1 MSTKFMFSYGMNT
14 DVHQMANRAPT
25 SIPIGR
31 GVVRDHA
38 FRFALHAD
46 VYPQI
51 GTDTYGVLWEMDDAG
66 LCAIDRLEGY
76 PYYYNRK
83 LVTVEANGTT
93 YQAIMYFMTPGHPER
108 QPDKGYYNMLVR
120 GYTTFNV
127 PMEQIESALE
137 RSIAAPGSM
146 TDSETYKRNRTA
158 IAYRSNNVWDTP
170 SKPTRWFDSYTELV
184 KFTHGRKVLRT
195 VELDAAHCCISVE
208 ECCYDYVHYGD
219 LYIPEHFQVRNSEA
233 IQYRT
238 NHVDW

>member
-1 MSTKFMFSYGMNT
+1 MSTKHYYFGYGMNS
-14 DVHQMANRAPT
+14 DPEQMIMRTGQPLAL
-25 SIPIGR
+25 GR
-31 GVVRDHA
+31 GMVRDHA

-46 VYPQI
+46 VYPEV
-51 GTDTYGVLWEMDDAG
+51 GTNTYGVLWQIDDEA
-66 LCAIDRLEGY
+66 LKSLDAREGY

-108 QPDKGYYNMLVR
+108 QPDKGYYDMLVR

-146 TDSETYKRNRTA
+146 TDAETYKRNRTA
-158 IAYRSNNVWDTP
+158 IAYRSNNVWDTL

-195 VELDAAHCCISVE
+195 IELDAAHCCISVE
-208 ECCYDYVHYGD
+208 QMASDYVCYGE
-219 LYIPEHFQVRNSEA
+219 LYVPEHFRVRESDE
-233 IQYRT
+233 IYY
-238 NHVDW
+238 